1 MAPEVQ
7 ALAQSESKAKFM
19 LRLGL
24 NERNPDHKHLY
35 HMMKVSIPL
44 RVIFSHYRSNSLTNL
59 QEEASAGRYRIL
71 LSPNNLRNDS
81 VQNAQPPYSN
91 SQVNETA
98 VHREILNI
106 YQRARPE
113 TKYFYDKGRDT
124 QGPEEE
130 NWVIRWLLW
139 HVFRYRDNRNKNRR
153 QGSPDR
159 GSPSSSENS
168 SSEGPPHGGNGTFA
182 VFKLHRQA
190 AKIVRRQQ
198 WTLEWSFECKLEW
211 GVVQQILRPDSRHL
225 TVGLKLRFRDLF
237 VEPFA
242 GCTSFWCLAEN

>member
-35 HMMKVSIPL
+35 HMMKVSTPS
-44 RVIFSHYRSNSLTNL
+44 RVILSHCQSNSLTNF
-59 QEEASAGRYRIL
+59 QEEASAGRIRII
-71 LSPNNLRNDS
+71 SSQNFLRNNG
-81 VQNAQPPYSN
+81 VQNAQPPFSN
-91 SQVNETA
+91 SQVSETA

-113 TKYFYDKGRDT
+113 TKYFYDKGQDT
-124 QGPEEE
+124 QGLEEE

-168 SSEGPPHGGNGTFA
+168 GSEGPPHGGDGMFP
-182 VFKLHRQA
+182 VFKIHLQA
-190 AKIVRRQQ
+190 AEIVSRQQ
-198 WTLEWSFECKLEW
+198 WTVEWSFELEW
-211 GVVQQILRPDSRHL
+211 KTVHRILRPGSKHSSC
-225 TVGLKLRFRDLF
+225 GLKLHFRDLF
-237 VEPFA
+237 VQPFT
-242 GCTSFWCLAEN
+242 G